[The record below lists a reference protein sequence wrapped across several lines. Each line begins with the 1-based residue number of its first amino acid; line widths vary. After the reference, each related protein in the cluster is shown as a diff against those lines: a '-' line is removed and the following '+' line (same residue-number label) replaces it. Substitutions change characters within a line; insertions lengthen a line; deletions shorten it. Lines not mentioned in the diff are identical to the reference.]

1 MEDVSKQ
8 FKSSLSKEF
17 RKAAADV
24 TTGSNPL
31 PIETYGNMMSS
42 LSKAE
47 REVTEQEYDEFF
59 EEIEKEESKEATGA
73 GSAGGYSAPLFGS
86 VKKNNLF
93 QPGTESKLT
102 TKPKGGPVN
111 EDEIPGG
118 LADGMTLKDLA
129 KHQNT
134 DIETLI
140 NQMEKGVNVE
150 MEHTSD
156 ISIAT
161 EIAMDHIYEDLH
173 YYDKLEDMESKPHKE
188 EAKEATTASSSGPYD
203 APFGSPK
210 KDPLKLSNPNTV
222 EKELRS
228 VRDKNFPKYGGPGG
242 TYVKIKNKCKTFPYC
257 NQGDIKALEF
267 FENNLVKEAIQNLSN
282 RFKLNE
288 NYIKGVILE
297 NTNIYYK
304 TTDMNKDIE
313 NMIDGIVEKVL
324 SEEISKKAKQI
335 TESVSEE
342 IDEMAEFYEIAK
354 KRKEERMITKED
366 MGKAPELR
374 DKFDGRDSEVVGVYS
389 NIDKERKEMGEEE
402 LGEDSFNY
410 VAALAKVDGKKE
422 FEFGGEKHPVEMDM
436 DTAKR
441 IVGDVKDDSV
451 KDDED
456 QIDKLEKDVKSDEK
470 KEKEVKKESVQ
481 LSEEEMIDLIEKIIE
496 EQKISGGG
504 KIAGVTSQNK
514 AMKTSEKETEDYHKE
529 LMKKFKDYLKD
540 GSEGKFETNPKTFPQ
555 GNGELGKMEKMAYTP
570 SDSVEEYIDQIAR
583 SGGMENLT
591 YDQIKPD
598 EEWLDKNIV
607 GSSETG
613 NSQEYANAVE
623 TDVNKNVKRRKDLNV
638 LAKLK
643 NQSYEK
649 APQPVFDYAGEK
661 THDDVMDGLTES
673 KEDKKKDK
681 INEDVKRMKN
691 LITHNYKTQ

>member
-1 MEDVSKQ
+1 MSVSSEFNKGLSTA
-8 FKSSLSKEF
+8 FKSEIPKFKGGDDVGSLM
-17 RKAAADV
+17 
-24 TTGSNPL
+24 L
-31 PIETYGNMMSS
+31 S
-42 LSKAE
+42 LNQAQK
-47 REVTEQEYDEFF
+47 EVTEQDYEEFF
-59 EEIEKEESKEATGA
+59 EEVEKEESKEATGA
-73 GSAGGYSAPLFGS
+73 GSSGGYSAPLFGE

-93 QPGTESKLT
+93 QPDTETKLT
-102 TKPKGGPVN
+102 TQPEGGPVN

-129 KHQNT
+129 KHQDT

-188 EAKEATTASSSGPYD
+188 EAKEATTSASAGVYD
-203 APFGSPK
+203 APFGGPK
-210 KDPLKLSNPNTV
+210 KDPLKLSNPDTV

-228 VRDKNFPKYGGPGG
+228 VKDKNFPKYGGKGG
-242 TYVKIKNKCKTFPYC
+242 KFVKIKNKCKTFPYC

-267 FENNLVKEAIQNLSN
+267 FENNLVNEAIKNISS
-282 RFKLNE
+282 RHKLNQD
-288 NYIKGVILE
+288 YIKGVILE

-304 TTDMNKDIE
+304 STDMNKEIE
-313 NMIDGIVEKVL
+313 NMIDGIVDKVL
-324 SEEISKKAKQI
+324 SEEVTKKAKQI

-342 IDEMAEFYEIAK
+342 IDEMGEFYEIAK
-354 KRKEERMITKED
+354 NRREERN
-366 MGKAPELR
+366 
-374 DKFDGRDSEVVGVYS
+374 KFDGRDSEVIGVYS
-389 NIDKERKEMGEEE
+389 NIEKQREEMGEEE

-422 FEFGGEKHPVEMDM
+422 FEFGGDKHPVEMDM
-436 DTAKR
+436 DTAER

-456 QIDKLEKDVKSDEK
+456 QIEKLEKDVNSDKK

-504 KIAGVTSQNK
+504 KIDGVTSQNK
-514 AMKTSEKETEDYHKE
+514 AMKTSEKETKEYHKD
-529 LMKKFKDYLKD
+529 LMKKFKEYLKD
-540 GSEGKFETNPKTFPQ
+540 GSKGEFNESPTDFPK
-555 GNGELGKMEKMAYTP
+555 GNGELEKMEKKAYTP
-570 SDSVEEYIDQIAR
+570 SDSVEEFIDQIAR
-583 SGGMENLT
+583 SGGMENLE

-598 EEWLDKNIV
+598 EEWIEKNIM

-613 NSQEYANAVE
+613 NSQEYANAVPTE
-623 TDVNKNVKRRKDLNV
+623 ANEKVNKRRELNI
-638 LAKLK
+638 LNKLK
-643 NQSYEK
+643 KQSYEK
-649 APQPVFDYAGEK
+649 APQPIHDVAGEN
-661 THDDVMDGLTES
+661 THKDVMDLGES
-673 KEDKKKDK
+673 KEDKKQTM
-681 INEDVKRMKN
+681 INEDLDRMKK
-691 LITHNYKTQ
+691 IISHNFKTQ

>member
-1 MEDVSKQ
+1 MSVSSDFEKG
-8 FKSSLSKEF
+8 LSKAFKNE
-17 RKAAADV
+17 
-24 TTGSNPL
+24 L
-31 PIETYGNMMSS
+31 PNFKGGEDIGNMMTS
-42 LSKAE
+42 LNKAQKS
-47 REVTEQEYDEFF
+47 VTNEDYDEFF
-59 EEIEKEESKEATGA
+59 EELEGEEKKEESKEATGA
-73 GSAGGYSAPLFGS
+73 GSAGGYEAPLFS
-86 VKKNNLF
+86 EPKKNNLF
-93 QPGTESKLT
+93 QPNTETKLST
-102 TKPKGGPVN
+102 QPEGGEV
-111 EDEIPGG
+111 
-118 LADGMTLKDLA
+118 K
-129 KHQNT
+129 K
-134 DIETLI
+134 
-140 NQMEKGVNVE
+140 V
-150 MEHTSD
+150 
-156 ISIAT
+156 
-161 EIAMDHIYEDLH
+161 
-173 YYDKLEDMESKPHKE
+173 

-203 APFGSPK
+203 APFGGPK
-210 KDPLKLSNPNTV
+210 KDPLKLSNPDTV

-242 TYVKIKNKCKTFPYC
+242 KFVKIKNKCKTFPYC

-267 FENNLVKEAIQNLSN
+267 FENEIVKEAIDNIST
-282 RFKLNE
+282 RYKIDE

-304 TTDMNKDIE
+304 STDMNKEIE
-313 NMIDGIVEKVL
+313 NMIDGIVDKVL
-324 SEEISKKAKQI
+324 SEEVAKKAEQI

-342 IDEMAEFYEIAK
+342 IDEMEEYYEIAK
-354 KRKEERMITKED
+354 RRKED
-366 MGKAPELR
+366 R
-374 DKFDGRDSEVVGVYS
+374 DKFDGRDSEVIGVDS
-389 NIDKERKEMGEEE
+389 NIQKQRKEMGEEE

-456 QIDKLEKDVKSDEK
+456 QIDKLEKDVKSDKK

-514 AMKTSEKETEDYHKE
+514 AMKTSEKETNEYHKD

-540 GSEGKFETNPKTFPQ
+540 GSKGNFEMEAKVFPK
-555 GNGELGKMEKMAYTP
+555 GNGELEKMEKKAYTP

-583 SGGMENLT
+583 SGGMENLD

-613 NSQEYANAVE
+613 NSDEYANAVA
-623 TDVNKNVKRRKDLNV
+623 TDVNKNVKKRKDLDILN
-638 LAKLK
+638 KLK
-643 NQSYEK
+643 KQSYEK
-649 APQPVFDYAGEK
+649 APQPVFDMAGEN
-661 THDDVMDGLTES
+661 THKDVMDLGES
-673 KEDKKKDK
+673 KEDKKQTK
-681 INEDVKRMKN
+681 INEDLERMKN
-691 LITHNYKTQ
+691 LISHNYKSQ